1 MAPSQIAASARP
13 YLISRGS
20 DSLLSS
26 SCSAWSVA
34 LGLFLGPTLLS
45 VGYEL
50 IRAWNAV
57 EPSDDRKLSFT
68 E

>member
-20 DSLLSS
+20 DLPFILILFGVVG
-26 SCSAWSVA
+26 VA
-34 LGLFLGPTLLS
+34 LGLFLSPTLLA
-45 VGYEL
+45 VGYEF

-57 EPSDDRKLSFT
+57 EPYDHGS
-68 E
+68 